1 MRPAEIRNDADGR
14 DPSMRGAEAKGGQ
27 MRAVFSVLVALVL
40 VSAAAAA
47 FGGEPEER
55 IGLDPVLQ
63 GVWNMVAVSSD
74 RGRTIEPVTPPIA
87 VAHAFASRIKFADGS
102 MVHVEKV
109 MIVDVDGVPGN
120 IALLTNGN
128 MLAFTKEPGQIY
140 TLVQLFQGVGEAAR
154 ETARYLI
161 FVN

>member
-1 MRPAEIRNDADGR
+1 MRT
-14 DPSMRGAEAKGGQ
+14 
-27 MRAVFSVLVALVL
+27 AVSVLVALVIL
-40 VSAAAAA
+40 SVAATAL
-47 FGGEPEER
+47 GGEAEER

-74 RGRTIEPVTPPIA
+74 EGRTIEPVTPPIP
-87 VAHAFASRIKFADGS
+87 VAHAFGSRIKFADGA

-109 MIVDVDGVPGN
+109 LIVDVNGVPGN
-120 IALLTNGN
+120 VALLTNGN

>member
-1 MRPAEIRNDADGR
+1 
-14 DPSMRGAEAKGGQ
+14 
-27 MRAVFSVLVALVL
+27 LVL
-40 VSAAAAA
+40 VSVAATAL
-47 FGGEPEER
+47 GGDAEER

-74 RGRTIEPVTPPIA
+74 QGKTIEPVTPPVA

-102 MVHVEKV
+102 MVHVQKV
-109 MIVDVDGVPGN
+109 LIVDVNGVPGN
-120 IALLTNGN
+120 LALLTNGN

-140 TLVQLFQGVGEAAR
+140 TLVQLFQGTGDASR
-154 ETARYLI
+154 ETMRYLI